1 MTDKT
6 FKMTPEQERVVKA
19 LEDLAETGRALD
31 ETGQALLEVADELKA
46 ALKGSGLQAHMGGLL
61 TSLLSGRRR

>member
-1 MTDKT
+1 M
-6 FKMTPEQERVVKA
+6 KA

-31 ETGQALLEVADELKA
+31 ETGQALLEVADELKV

-61 TSLLSGRRR
+61 TSLLGGRRR